1 MKLTA
6 VSAEALIDHWRTS
19 ELSPGRQLSATS
31 QKVYASIFTGF
42 CRYLP
47 CHWSEASVEQVV
59 AYCTQLRPKT
69 SASRPSAVSV
79 TRYYRV
85 IEDFFNVAAGLALEG
100 DPDWVNPILNHR
112 RPPEIGYRNKVE
124 STLLHAGHL
133 ARLRASCTPSSDW
146 LEARNAAIICTL
158 LDCALTRSELEQLT
172 VRSYA
177 APRLRIEGV
186 RPAQAR
192 SLELSEQGAS
202 LLTAYIALRSERAPD
217 TDALFINER
226 GGAASSQVIFNAVAN
241 AIDAAVKGCGDKAP
255 HHGPNVLRNSVIKAW
270 LDAGTPT
277 LLVAARAGVFRES
290 SLRRLI
296 KS

>member
-6 VSAEALIDHWRTS
+6 VSAEALIERWRTS
-19 ELSPGRQLSATS
+19 VLSPGSQLSPAS

-42 CRYLP
+42 CRYLRS
-47 CHWSEASVEQVV
+47 HWSEATVEQVV
-59 AYCTQLRPKT
+59 SYCTQLRPKT

-85 IEDFFNVAAGLALEG
+85 IEDFYNVAAGLALEV

-112 RPPEIGYRNKVE
+112 RPPEIGYQNKVE

-133 ARLRASCTPSSDW
+133 EQLRASCRASADW
-146 LEARNAAIICTL
+146 LEARNAAIIYTL
-158 LDCALTRSELEQLT
+158 LDCALTRSELERLT
-172 VRSYA
+172 VNSYT
-177 APRLRIEGV
+177 APRLHIVGA

-192 SLELSEQGAS
+192 SLELSEQGAG
-202 LLTAYIALRSERAPD
+202 LLSAYIALRAEREPD

-226 GGAASSQVIFNAVAN
+226 GGAASSQVIFNAVAS
-241 AIDAAVKGCGDKAP
+241 AIDAALKDCGDKAP

-270 LDAGTPT
+270 LEAGTPT
-277 LLVAARAGVFRES
+277 LVVAARAGVFRES